1 MIIYVESIV
10 LQPKKTLQVGKWLII
25 IEFPTLQIWLRKG
38 FTEITF

>member
-25 IEFPTLQIWLRKG
+25 EFPTLQIWLRKG